1 MIDFTNF
8 LNQFPYMD
16 AHELN
21 LDWILKAIKL
31 LAAEMNDFEAANS
44 VNYLGSWD
52 INKQYTKWSIV
63 DTDKAVYMAKRII
76 PEGIDIDN
84 TEYWIRLGLWIVDET
99 FNADSYNAIANKTV
113 TAKFTLTDS
122 AIANLTN
129 ALNTASADLNGKIT
143 VERARIDQNVSDIGE
158 LQTGL
163 ASEETARSNADSLIN
178 ARIDN
183 IIALTPGSTTGDAEL
198 QDIRLSAD
206 GVTYN
211 TAGNAVRA
219 QVESL
224 DDVLRTVK
232 PMKIVFLPN
241 GNTYY
246 YIPFSIEAGKSY
258 SYHNGTSGVQN
269 VATFSA
275 ADPSGS
281 VVETIQNNM
290 TSGATKTF
298 TAGANAS
305 AIRIFSLESGK
316 ISIKNNS
323 DGYDV
328 LVSEVNDNKNDYVA
342 SNRMIDKSDVT
353 TGLYY
358 GHEVTT
364 KHVTES
370 AAILNYEIPVFKGCN
385 YIFKNLYAYFCN
397 IVYDDG
403 TIEALSNTTGIKES
417 GTFTAS
423 DNGLLYITLSY
434 IDGVVAAGE
443 LYNTSLYPI
452 PLTSDTIEVYDT
464 DDVIEVLLTNE
475 GKNIHFNDGEYD
487 IISIY
492 EDHFGSDYF
501 DNYTGYSSGGNNL
514 GAGLPVYRNTKMTFS
529 TGAHF
534 KAHYEGNNA
543 NVRNNFACFW
553 LQSGV
558 TFDGLRIDASG
569 IRNIIHDD
577 FDNNYSATTIIKN
590 CIFNH
595 DHIIIAGGLAKH
607 DIVIIENNIFNSS
620 SETLNFDFS
629 YHNNYYS
636 DAQSNLIIKD
646 NYCNKGISI
655 RYYGSSTLK
664 SDVTISNNSMSK
676 DIEYRAENSTALID
690 NMTIRSWNN
699 LIRA

>member
-1 MIDFTNF
+1 MNSF
-8 LNQFPYMD
+8 LNQFPYSD
-16 AHELN
+16 FHEMN
-21 LDWILKAIKL
+21 LDWILKAVKQ
-31 LAAEMNDFEAANS
+31 LAAQMNDFEAANS
-44 VNYLGSWD
+44 VNYLGEWK
-52 INKQYTKWSIV
+52 ITEQYTKWSIV
-63 DTDKAVYMAKRII
+63 DTEKAVYMAKRII
-76 PEGIDIDN
+76 PVGIDIDN
-84 TEYWIRLGLWIVDET
+84 TDYWIRLGLWIVDET
-99 FNADSYNAIANKTV
+99 FNADSLNAIANKTV
-113 TAKFTLTDS
+113 TAKFNLTDA
-122 AIANLTN
+122 AITDLTN
-129 ALNTASADLNGKIT
+129 ALNTESADLNGKIT
-143 VERARIDQNVSDIGE
+143 VERARIDQNVSDIE
-158 LQTGL
+158 NLQSGL
-163 ASEETARSNADSLIN
+163 ATEETTRANADSLIN
-178 ARIDN
+178 TRIDN

-224 DDVLRTVK
+224 DDVLLTVK
-232 PMKIVFLPN
+232 PMKVVILPD
-241 GNTYY
+241 GDKYY
-246 YIPFSIEAGKSY
+246 YIPFNIEAGKSY

-269 VATFSA
+269 AATFSA

-281 VVETIQNNM
+281 VVDTIQNNM
-290 TSGATKTF
+290 GSGVTKTF
-298 TAGANAS
+298 TATQNAS
-305 AIRIFSLESGK
+305 AIRIYTLESGK
-316 ISIKNNS
+316 VSIKNNS
-323 DGYDV
+323 DGYDT
-328 LVSEVNDNKNDYVA
+328 LVSEVNDIEDAYTA

-353 TGLYY
+353 TGLFYD
-358 GHEVTT
+358 HEEVS
-364 KHVTES
+364 KHYSDS

-385 YIFKNLYAYFCN
+385 YMYKNLYAYFCN
-397 IVYDDG
+397 IVYDNG
-403 TIEALSNTTGIKES
+403 TIEVLSDTTGIKES

-434 IDGVVAAGE
+434 RDGIVASGE
-443 LYNTSLYPI
+443 LYNTSLY

-492 EDHFGSDYF
+492 ENHFGADYF

-534 KAHYEGNNA
+534 TAHYEGNNA

-553 LQSGV
+553 FQSGV
-558 TFDGLRIDASG
+558 TFDGLRVDASG

-577 FDNNYSATTIIKN
+577 FDNSYSATTIIKN

-595 DHIIIAGGLAKH
+595 DHIIIAGGLAEH

-620 SETLNFDFS
+620 SASLTFDFS
-629 YHNNYYS
+629 YHNNYNS
-636 DAQSNLIIKD
+636 GAQSNLIIKD

-664 SDVTISNNSMSK
+664 SAVTISNNSISK
-676 DIEYRAENSTALID
+676 PIEYRAENSTALID

-699 LIRA
+699 PIRA